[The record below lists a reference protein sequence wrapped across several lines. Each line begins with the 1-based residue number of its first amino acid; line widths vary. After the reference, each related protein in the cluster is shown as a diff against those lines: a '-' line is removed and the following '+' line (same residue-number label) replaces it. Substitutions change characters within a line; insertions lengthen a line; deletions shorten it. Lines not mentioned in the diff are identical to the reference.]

1 MAYSLTLRR
10 PVYCRVLKN
19 GFSGKGMKKILL
31 GVVVLGLVWVASSG
45 LIGAHAEKAYREWL
59 AGQEVFPSYDS
70 VRFEM
75 VEYHRSLFSSRLRIC
90 LYLDESEVMLHEL
103 SGMLCEESRLWHGP
117 LLWTSSGPWLGLAY
131 GRSQLDMQVL
141 PEHVRSVVTGYTGGA
156 SLFTGESWWGF
167 DERLRIRIEVPALE
181 AVDDTHGFQL
191 GEFVIWMDYDDWE
204 LNTGLTQLLIS
215 DLTLEL
221 GSRVLRVDGLNLV
234 LAITDFVEG
243 SLPLMEV
250 TLHIEGM
257 RAFTEAGGW
266 GQQDNQVG
274 FDLVFEGG
282 TERHDKL
289 MAAELRLWLDNIVGS
304 EEGLVPADAL
314 YARSRVEGLDANAM
328 LRLLEISDELNA
340 LQTEMMAAIFG
351 SFGGDMDE
359 VPELDVEALMADM
372 ERLSVERIRVAVED
386 VLRPGASA
394 LHLETLLDQGE
405 ARLLAFSSSLTYE
418 GLEGENPALERFQ
431 EMGLEEIVSRM
442 VDVELSLVLADL
454 LPEGLREAALAG
466 VEAGLLKQEADQ
478 FSMTL
483 ALRGGAGQLNGEA
496 VTTEDLLARLPSPG
510 GDSVTIQEL
519 ALAGCFDEY
528 DDVDDFPEVC
538 WEHGLHPHY

>member
-1 MAYSLTLRR
+1 
-10 PVYCRVLKN
+10 
-19 GFSGKGMKKILL
+19 MKKILL

-45 LIGAHAEKAYREWL
+45 LIGAHTETAYREWL
-59 AGQEVFPSYDS
+59 AGQEILPGHDS
-70 VRFEM
+70 MRLEI
-75 VEYHRSLFSSRLRIC
+75 VEYRRSVFSSRIRTC
-90 LYLDESEVMLHEL
+90 LHMDESLAMLHEF
-103 SGMLCEESRLWHGP
+103 SGMLCDESRMMHGP
-117 LLWTSSGPWLGLAY
+117 LLWTSSGPWPGLAY
-131 GRSQLDMQVL
+131 SRSQLDMQAL
-141 PEHVRSVVTGYTGGA
+141 PEEIRDVIAQHTRGA
-156 SLFTGESWWGF
+156 SPLTGESWWGF
-167 DERLRIRIEVPALE
+167 DGSLRGRIEVPELE
-181 AVDDTHGFQL
+181 ISGDLGRLRL
-191 GEFVIWMDYDDWE
+191 GEFVVWMDFEDWS
-204 LNTGLTQLLIS
+204 LDTGRTQLLIS
-215 DLTLEL
+215 DFMLETD
-221 GSRVLRVDGLNLV
+221 RMALRVDDLNLV
-234 LAITDFVEG
+234 VTISEVLEDL
-243 SLPLMEV
+243 LPLMAV
-250 TLHIEGM
+250 TLHVEGVQ
-257 RAFTEAGGW
+257 AYTAAPEWGGEE
-266 GQQDNQVG
+266 GEVG
-274 FDLVFEGG
+274 FDLVFEASSERNGRLLA
-282 TERHDKL
+282 TETRV
-289 MAAELRLWLDNIVGS
+289 WLDNITSSGH
-304 EEGLVPADAL
+304 ELLPMDTA
-314 YARSRVEGLDANAM
+314 YARLRAEGLDIRAAA
-328 LRLLEISDELNA
+328 RWQQIGQELEA
-340 LQTEMMAAIFG
+340 LQTDMMMAIFG

-359 VPELDVEALMADM
+359 VPELDVETLMADM
-372 ERLSVERIRVAVED
+372 ERLSVERLRVAVED

-466 VEAGLLKQEADQ
+466 LEAGLLKQEADQ